1 MIAFLS
7 SSDKK
12 KLLAEIESRFGVKL
26 KDYLFLQAGKE
37 RIRAFSGTLSRE
49 ELLSLNEFARVE
61 FAGAYLARQESFGAR
76 LSFDMTHVLASQ
88 FTKGVIELSSE
99 EFELW
104 MRGETLV
111 RELADGAYVVRY
123 GDDFL
128 GSGYARQGKLYNYV
142 PKERLLKKRV

>member
-12 KLLAEIESRFGVKL
+12 KLLAEIEARFGIEL
-26 KDYLFLQAGKE
+26 RDYLFLQAGKE
-37 RIRAFSGTLSRE
+37 RVRAFSGTLSRE
-49 ELLSLNEFARVE
+49 ELLSLSEFARVE
-61 FAGAYLARQESFGAR
+61 FAGAYLARQESFGLR
-76 LSFDMTHVLASQ
+76 LAFDMTHVLSSR

-111 RELADGAYVVRY
+111 RELEAGVYVVRY
-123 GDDFL
+123 GEDFL
-128 GSGYARQGKLYNYV
+128 GSGYASHGKLYNYV
-142 PKERLLKKRV
+142 PKERHLKKR